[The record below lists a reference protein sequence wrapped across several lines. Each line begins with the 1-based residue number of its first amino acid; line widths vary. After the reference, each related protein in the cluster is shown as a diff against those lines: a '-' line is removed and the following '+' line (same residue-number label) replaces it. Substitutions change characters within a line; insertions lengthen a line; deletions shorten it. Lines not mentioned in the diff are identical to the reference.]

1 MIEKPFAHSDL
12 INRLPAVRGTL
23 EAGALLAPFTW
34 FRVGGPAEVLF
45 RPADVDDL
53 AAFLKECPKDL
64 PVMALGVGSNLLVRD
79 GGVPGVVVR
88 LGRGFNEISID
99 EAAGT
104 VRAGAGVPDAKV
116 AEAAAEAGLAGLAF
130 LRGIPGAIGG
140 ALAMNAG
147 AYGGETYDHLVSVEG
162 VTRQGRKIILSPDDI
177 SHAYRTANPPE
188 EMIFT
193 AATFKGEKGDPAVI
207 RAEMAEIM
215 DKRAESQ
222 PIKERTGGSTF
233 KNPEGGKAWELIDS
247 VGGRG
252 LRINGAMVSDLHCN
266 FLINTGTATGA
277 DLEAV
282 GEEVR
287 TRVKE
292 QMGVTLE
299 WEIRRIGL
307 PASADM
313 REGAR

>member
-1 MIEKPFAHSDL
+1 MHEKPFAHSDL
-12 INRLPAVRGTL
+12 MDRLPAVRGTL
-23 EAGALLAPFTW
+23 EAAAMLAPFTW

-45 RPADVDDL
+45 RPADADDL
-53 AAFLKECPKDL
+53 AAFLKDCPKDL

-79 GGVPGVVVR
+79 GGVPGVVIR
-88 LGRGFNEISID
+88 LGRGFNQIEVD
-99 EAAGT
+99 AEAQT
-104 VRAGAGVPDAKV
+104 IRAGAGVPDAKV

-130 LRGIPGAIGG
+130 LRGIPGAVGG

-147 AYGGETYDHLVSVEG
+147 AYGGETYDHLVSIEG
-162 VTRQGRKIILSPDDI
+162 VTRKGEKVTLTPAEI
-177 SHAYRTANPPE
+177 SHAYRTATPPE

-215 DKRAESQ
+215 DKRAQSQ

-247 VGGRG
+247 AGCRG
-252 LRINGAMVSDLHCN
+252 LRINGAMVSDQHCN

-287 TRVKE
+287 ARVKE
-292 QMGVTLE
+292 QSGVTLE
-299 WEIRRIGL
+299 WEIKRIGMTVSH
-307 PASADM
+307 AG
-313 REGAR
+313 REGAL